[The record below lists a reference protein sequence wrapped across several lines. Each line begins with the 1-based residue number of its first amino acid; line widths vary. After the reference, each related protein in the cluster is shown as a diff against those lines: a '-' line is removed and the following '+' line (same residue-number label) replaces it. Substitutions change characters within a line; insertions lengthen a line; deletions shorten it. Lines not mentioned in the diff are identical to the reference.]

1 MMRSFKN
8 LEDSGYDQA
17 TNQPSLRSHKEETKM
32 DCLPN
37 SCVAS
42 NDCAHVEK
50 RETKSISQFDPP
62 PPLIL

>member
-8 LEDSGYDQA
+8 LEDSGYYQA
-17 TNQPSLRSHKEETKM
+17 TNQPSVRSHKEETEM

-42 NDCAHVEK
+42 NDCGK
-50 RETKSISQFDPP
+50 TGNKINFP
-62 PPLIL
+62 I